1 MLICKRVYRAKL
13 RTIPPLP
20 NWVKELGTLNEVG
33 AVLVGLGVF
42 TAVCLSVR
50 GMDECQGASPWHAI
64 IQNRCGLHAAS
75 SCQPPRPALTPRSPL
90 LSTPPTP
97 QTLANER
104 GKLAQHEQIELLIDS
119 LGDESMTV
127 RATALRELRTLL
139 STRREWA
146 LGLLGPGSGTTAGD
160 RATRRPAAVDRPAG
174 RGGTTGSGAGTGGS
188 ATEGPQLLSRLMAAL
203 LRCCDPE
210 VHNMV
215 SQQAQQACAECLGML
230 GAVDPA
236 RLQVDPQPPA
246 SRCT

>member
-1 MLICKRVYRAKL
+1 
-13 RTIPPLP
+13 
-20 NWVKELGTLNEVG
+20 
-33 AVLVGLGVF
+33 
-42 TAVCLSVR
+42 
-50 GMDECQGASPWHAI
+50 
-64 IQNRCGLHAAS
+64 
-75 SCQPPRPALTPRSPL
+75 
-90 LSTPPTP
+90 
-97 QTLANER
+97 
-104 GKLAQHEQIELLIDS
+104 
-119 LGDESMTV
+119 MTV
-127 RATALRELRTLL
+127 RATALRELHTLL

-160 RATRRPAAVDRPAG
+160 RATRRPAAVERPAG
-174 RGGTTGSGAGTGGS
+174 RGGTTSASGSSTTAV
-188 ATEGPQLLSRLMAAL
+188 EGPQLLSRLMAAL